1 MAEYDWR
8 RIRVLTVAGVI
19 LLVPAAA
26 IAAWAIGPIWGSIAD
41 AENDEDLVTRFR
53 ALVAEKP
60 AYRAALID
68 AQAKL
73 RDQGAFY
80 RDASAELASAELQNA
95 VQNLVAQ
102 MGGQVRS
109 SEIGAP
115 RDAQG
120 IETIDISLDFSL
132 PQDRLASVLAAI
144 DTQKPYLVVQGL
156 DVRATDAGDRYS
168 ALDVELTVD
177 GFREAP

>member
-1 MAEYDWR
+1 MAERDWR
-8 RIRVLTVAGVI
+8 RIGVLMLAGLI
-19 LLVPAAA
+19 LLVPVAALA
-26 IAAWAIGPIWGSIAD
+26 LWAIGPIWGSVAEV
-41 AENDEDLVTRFR
+41 ENDADLVTRLR

-60 AYRAALID
+60 TYRTALVD

-73 RDQGAFY
+73 RDQGALY
-80 RDASAELASAELQNA
+80 RDATAELASAELQNA

-115 RDAQG
+115 QDAQG

-132 PQDRLASVLAAI
+132 PQDRLASLLAAI

-156 DVRATDAGDRYS
+156 DVRATDAGDRNS